1 MFIVRSKSLGEGGKF
16 VDLVDL
22 GRRMKDKQICWQD
35 LEFS

>member
-1 MFIVRSKSLGEGGKF
+1 MFIVKGKSLGESGKF
-16 VDLVDL
+16 VDLVYL